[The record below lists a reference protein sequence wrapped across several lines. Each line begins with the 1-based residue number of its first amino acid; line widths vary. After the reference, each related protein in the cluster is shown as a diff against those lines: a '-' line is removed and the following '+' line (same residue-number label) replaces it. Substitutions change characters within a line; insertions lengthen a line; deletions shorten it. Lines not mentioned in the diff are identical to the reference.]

1 MMEIGSKIK
10 QARLE
15 KKLTQE
21 NVANILNV
29 SRSTI
34 SSWEVGRSYPD
45 LDNLVSISDLYDVSL
60 DNLLREDA
68 NMVKKLSLDTKQKKR
83 FQIIISAL
91 LIFII
96 LALGY
101 TYLLSKSYKTSVEV
115 PLNEIIIS
123 DINLSS
129 VSHNDADTGITFQA
143 KSENIF
149 YGIEPDS
156 ALVYVDD
163 ESIYLIV
170 NTLFDPFSIVT
181 NKKVSQSNSFMAPE
195 SLSDETKVYLI
206 ENVREG
212 NLNLLG
218 TLGELKK

>member
-1 MMEIGSKIK
+1 MMEIGSKLK

-68 NMVKKLSLDTKQKKR
+68 DMIKKLSLDTKQKKR
-83 FQIIISAL
+83 FQIIISLL

-96 LALGY
+96 LAAAY
-101 TYLLSKSYKTSVEV
+101 VYLLSKSYNTGVEV
-115 PLNEIIIS
+115 PLNEIKIA
-123 DINLSS
+123 DIKLSS
-129 VSHNDADTGITFQA
+129 VNHNDADTGISFQA
-143 KSENIF
+143 KTENIF

-156 ALVYVDD
+156 TLVYVDD
-163 ESIYLIV
+163 ESIYLIL
-170 NTLFDPFSIVT
+170 NTVFDPFSLVT
-181 NKKVSQSNSFMAPE
+181 DKEESQSNSFMAPK

-206 ENVREG
+206 ENVRKG
-212 NLNLLG
+212 NLHLLG